1 MNNSFKV
8 GNFDFGFLLD
18 WRQGG
23 VVLSRTLLI
32 GGTSGLI
39 GETAE
44 YDRENGTFIGGQTRV
59 SGVSELD
66 RGGVVANGDGTYSP
80 NTTELSA
87 RDFYWSHFNR
97 GNEAVGT
104 YDASFLKLRE
114 ARLGYSVP
122 RTVAQRIGAERIRFS
137 VIGRNLL
144 LFTENPHFDPE
155 VFSYNGGTIVPG
167 VEDMATPSSRSIGF
181 NLNVTF

>member
-1 MNNSFKV
+1 
-8 GNFDFGFLLD
+8 
-18 WRQGG
+18 
-23 VVLSRTLLI
+23 
-32 GGTSGLI
+32 
-39 GETAE
+39 
-44 YDRENGTFIGGQTRV
+44 
-59 SGVSELD
+59 
-66 RGGVVANGDGTYSP
+66 
-80 NTTELSA
+80 
-87 RDFYWSHFNR
+87 
-97 GNEAVGT
+97 VGT

-122 RTVAQRIGAERIRFS
+122 SAVAQRIGAERIRFS